1 MNTAWEDKW
10 LTKPLRVLHRCMM
23 DFAKSS
29 QKLNWELPSLST
41 NSLA

>member
-1 MNTAWEDKW
+1 
-10 LTKPLRVLHRCMM
+10 M